1 MGGEVPHFLKYSS
14 FLPHKNTNAILY
26 VFNHLAH
33 LALNGHSM
41 VTGSRVTVRHR
52 RSLKVTPE
60 ATHRLRLRAGRV
72 SVWRKAKEMAPK
84 DLTAVR
90 QQTEEILQCLLN
102 DHDAGV
108 QTRMFMDVE
117 TDGPDGTFTSS

>member
-60 ATHRLRLRAGRV
+60 VHHSPTAPARRPCKCVEEGKRNGTERFDRRQAADGRNITV
-72 SVWRKAKEMAPK
+72 PA
-84 DLTAVR
+84 
-90 QQTEEILQCLLN
+90 
-102 DHDAGV
+102 
-108 QTRMFMDVE
+108 
-117 TDGPDGTFTSS
+117 